1 VNKNLKISYP
11 KESGIPEGF
20 NFQAELTDEM
30 LEHFQRDVMVHLPT
44 EVIMNAK
51 VEKKGDMNVLLLNL
65 PEEIVEKFKVA
76 VVGNQLKDVP
86 KPLKN

>member
-1 VNKNLKISYP
+1 MKNFQVSYP

-20 NFQAELTDEM
+20 NFQAEFTDEM
-30 LEHFQRDVMVHLPT
+30 LQHFQRDVMVNLPT
-44 EVIMNAK
+44 EVVMSAK

-65 PEEIVEKFKVA
+65 PEEIVDKFKA
-76 VVGNQLKDVP
+76 AIVGHQLKDVP